1 MAMATANPNITAS
14 RVTTKTAGSSSPN
27 FVVGRSTAR
36 TRNRSW
42 RIDRE
47 NAEQIVARID
57 RNLELRRMLRQP
69 PAPPSRIRNRQEIAI
84 VLTLSALV
92 GLVAGASSWPSS
104 CSGISMN
111 AILLDTAPAGA
122 DQGASV
128 PYSPRIDGLLMPDEP
143 NLGGGKTDSV
153 MRL

>member
-14 RVTTKTAGSSSPN
+14 RVTTKN
-27 FVVGRSTAR
+27 GRLIIAEFR
-36 TRNRSW
+36 RRQIDRENAEQIVA

-69 PAPPSRIRNRQEIAI
+69 PAPPSRIPNRQEIAI

-92 GLVAGASSWPSS
+92 GLVAGAF
-104 CSGISMN
+104 
-111 AILLDTAPAGA
+111 ILAFILF
-122 DQGASV
+122 
-128 PYSPRIDGLLMPDEP
+128 
-143 NLGGGKTDSV
+143 GG
-153 MRL
+153 